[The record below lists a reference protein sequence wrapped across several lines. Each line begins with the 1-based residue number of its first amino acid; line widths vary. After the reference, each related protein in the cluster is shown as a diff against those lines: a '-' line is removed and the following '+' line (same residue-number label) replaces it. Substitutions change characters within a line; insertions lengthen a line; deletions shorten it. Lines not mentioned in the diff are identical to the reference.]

1 MMNLASNLF
10 SMAVEANWARLGSP
24 YRDYGSVEVFTS
36 FELVIIL
43 MLIVFVTISFGYRY
57 VDAEKKKKE
66 RRAREMEKELG
77 DTEILFLRR
86 QAENDHRRT
95 QNVLWFELMA
105 QNVPEFEW
113 VPADPQD

>member
-1 MMNLASNLF
+1 MMNLVSNLF
-10 SMAVEANWARLGSP
+10 SMAVEANWSKLGNG
-24 YRDYGSVEVFTS
+24 YRDYGSVELFTT
-36 FELVIIL
+36 FELAL
-43 MLIVFVTISFGYRY
+43 FLALIVFVTISFGYRY

-77 DTEILFLRR
+77 DTEVLFLCR
-86 QAENDHRRT
+86 QAENEHRRT

-113 VPADPQD
+113 VPAAPQD